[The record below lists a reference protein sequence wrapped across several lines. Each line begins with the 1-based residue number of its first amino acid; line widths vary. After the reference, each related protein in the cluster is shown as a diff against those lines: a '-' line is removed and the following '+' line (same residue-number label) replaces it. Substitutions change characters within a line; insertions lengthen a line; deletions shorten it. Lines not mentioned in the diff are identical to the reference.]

1 MISLLSKSP
10 NMARSSGRQLSS
22 LSPPPPPSLFLPS
35 SSSATPSSSPSLGRR
50 SYTTPPPPPKRYTPR
65 SIPKRPA
72 SVAASLSS
80 SSPSSSTSAFLPA
93 PHAISAVPFS
103 HPPSEVAGFLESRSS
118 IHAAFWFPSQW
129 VRRWLRLKIDVKLV
143 RFEAVYLPCW
153 MISGEVKAPFTS
165 RYDTTTRDVRVSME
179 SSFFPGT
186 TETPFKWI
194 SCAPSLSS
202 LPQLEPFKP
211 SLLTQFGRKIR
222 ALPFELSPLV
232 LPSLTNRLPYLNVGD
247 HVVVDA
253 AKSIEWRSLDAVP
266 LYLPFYVASYKH
278 PLMNFDLILEDTQ
291 EDLKDCFYNV
301 DYAWPEPTDPKAPHD
316 DRRLLHRWSLTS
328 HPSDQLSKDPTGLQ
342 QPIFALGSKVAE
354 PLEYRKDLAKEIAE
368 QGSKRVES
376 WLDAPGNLELVKELS
391 AKGLEGA
398 ERFVGR
404 MGGSEVR

>member
-1 MISLLSKSP
+1 MR
-10 NMARSSGRQLSS
+10 ASSGKIESFS
-22 LSPPPPPSLFLPS
+22 KVVGDPP
-35 SSSATPSSSPSLGRR
+35 RR
-50 SYTTPPPPPKRYTPR
+50 SFPF
-65 SIPKRPA
+65 IFF
-72 SVAASLSS
+72 SL
-80 SSPSSSTSAFLPA
+80 PT
-93 PHAISAVPFS
+93 
-103 HPPSEVAGFLESRSS
+103 
-118 IHAAFWFPSQW
+118 
-129 VRRWLRLKIDVKLV
+129 
-143 RFEAVYLPCW
+143 
-153 MISGEVKAPFTS
+153 
-165 RYDTTTRDVRVSME
+165 
-179 SSFFPGT
+179 GT

-194 SCAPSLSS
+194 SCSPSLSS

-232 LPSLTNRLPYLNVGD
+232 LPSLTNQLPYLNVGD

-266 LYLPFYVASYKH
+266 LYLPFYVASYEH

-291 EDLKDCFYNV
+291 EDVSFRVALFLVFSTPSLTILLRPLPQLKDCFYNV

-316 DRRLLHRWSLTS
+316 DRRLLRRWSLTS

-391 AKGLEGA
+391 GKGLEGG
-398 ERFVGR
+398 EGFVGR
-404 MGGSEVR
+404 MGGREVR